1 MSNPEERAA
10 EDAYEEENDP
20 SPVAATPIDNSYVG
34 ETKYE
39 VADVLP
45 VQRDEDDYEDPVQPP
60 YSNSDEQLE
69 QDEREAIDERNILKG
84 DRTRHAQPRTAN
96 RYNEGPDEEDLPA
109 EVRDGTVGRSARKR
123 VT

>member
-60 YSNSDEQLE
+60 YSNSDEQL
-69 QDEREAIDERNILKG
+69 
-84 DRTRHAQPRTAN
+84 
-96 RYNEGPDEEDLPA
+96 
-109 EVRDGTVGRSARKR
+109 GRLS
-123 VT
+123 